1 MMEIVEREPA
11 LHMLRQ
17 RLQAASVRGHVVLV
31 SGEAGIGKTSVL
43 RTLADQH
50 GALWW
55 GACDAL

>member
-1 MMEIVEREPA
+1 MMELVEREPA

-31 SGEAGIGKTSVL
+31 AGEAGIGKTSVL

-50 GALWW
+50 GAVWW